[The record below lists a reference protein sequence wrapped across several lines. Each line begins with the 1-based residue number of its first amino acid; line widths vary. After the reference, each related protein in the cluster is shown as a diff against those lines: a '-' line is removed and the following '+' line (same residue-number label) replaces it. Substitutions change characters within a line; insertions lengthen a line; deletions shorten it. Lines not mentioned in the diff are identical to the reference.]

1 MILLLY
7 VRALFMRIMQVSIW
21 SHKFVSQLF

>member
-1 MILLLY
+1 
-7 VRALFMRIMQVSIW
+7 MRIMQVSIW